1 LSRHSFII
9 RPAFLCAALLL
20 VAACKSATQSS
31 TVAPA
36 AAATGDVTAAA
47 AATETSMS
55 DSTPAE
61 VQDEEQS
68 AATSS
73 EVVTSATTTEGSM
86 TESEAAAGA
95 TVSEAADEPGTSAPP
110 AAASGDTESEAPAE
124 DAQTVSDLASVHT
137 DSTYG
142 FRVNHPADYQ
152 IRAETAANMAALEPQ
167 PVAAY
172 VFMNPATAASDIAE
186 LELPD
191 LQLRVYP
198 VGEAA
203 SLEEWLASQG
213 FLAAGNLPPEP
224 FQAGSVAGLEVCL
237 STMIVP
243 NCSYFVFGEDW
254 VYQLVPGSAAGEAM
268 MATFALVP

>member
-1 LSRHSFII
+1 MLSRHSFI
-9 RPAFLCAALLL
+9 RLAFVCAALLIA
-20 VAACKSATQSS
+20 AACTSVTQNS
-31 TVAPA
+31 T
-36 AAATGDVTAAA
+36 
-47 AATETSMS
+47 
-55 DSTPAE
+55 E
-61 VQDEEQS
+61 VQDEGQS
-68 AATSS
+68 AATPGQ
-73 EVVTSATTTEGSM
+73 VVTGTTTTEGSV
-86 TESEAAAGA
+86 TELAAADST
-95 TVSEAADEPGTSAPP
+95 TVSEPAEEPATSAPP

-124 DAQTVSDLASVHT
+124 EAQPLPDLASVHT

-142 FRVNHPADYQ
+142 FRVNHPADYV
-152 IRAETAANMAALEPQ
+152 IRAATAANMAALEPQ

-172 VFMNPATAASDIAE
+172 AFVNPATAASDIAE

-224 FQAGSVAGLEVCL
+224 FRAGGVAGLEVCL

-243 NCSYFVFGEDW
+243 NCSYFVSGDEW
-254 VYQLVPGSAAGEAM
+254 VYQLVPGSAAGEAI
-268 MATFALVP
+268 MATFTLVP